1 MSSLLAGYRAFEKGY
16 LCEAGYVSMKN
27 LNTQGRIMATD
38 EREIENLLY
47 LYAERLDLGD
57 IEGMARLF
65 EHGELLGPD
74 GKVQANS
81 AEAIAALY
89 RQFVK
94 LYPDGTPRTHHVT
107 SNVMIVVDGEQARC
121 RAYFTVF
128 QATDELPLQPI
139 IAGRY
144 EDEFRQS
151 AGKWHFHQRKML
163 PRLTGNMTQHQQFS
177 AN

>member
-1 MSSLLAGYRAFEKGY
+1 
-16 LCEAGYVSMKN
+16 
-27 LNTQGRIMATD
+27 MATD

-57 IEGMARLF
+57 IDGMALLF

-74 GKVQANS
+74 GKVQGNS
-81 AEAIAALY
+81 AGAIATLY

-107 SNVMIVVDGEQARC
+107 SNAMVIVVGEHARC
-121 RAYFTVF
+121 RSYFTVF

-144 EDEFRQS
+144 EDEFRKS
-151 AGKWHFHQRKML
+151 AGKWHFFRRKML
-163 PRLTGNMTQHQQFS
+163 PRLTGNMTQHQQSS
-177 AN
+177 ANQE